1 MNIAE
6 KLRKLREDKGISQNK
21 LIEELEKKQ
30 NITVAISSIRNYENI
45 KSPRIPQG
53 DVLLALA
60 RYYDV
65 TLEYLIDDNIT
76 SYKKENLNIGKELML
91 NDKSINNIRKLNKK
105 YIGTFDVLLSDYSFY
120 DFVEMILI
128 YNLLEIPK
136 FMLTRYLNMFYYDE
150 ENDNLL
156 IYEYGNEKIVDNQF
170 LKKYI
175 DENTLVMQYYKIL
188 IEEYI
193 NTDLDLEEKSMI
205 ERAIKYL
212 KFDEKSNYIINKFNI
227 LLKTIKSKKNI
238 KKQDLYKMLLDI
250 YDHQEDFSNGLEM
263 LNIILKDYINE
274 TYKDLFRFIHYPRN
288 NSILN
293 EVLNKYISSKRNGDI

>member
-212 KFDEKSNYIINKFNI
+212 KFDEKSNHIINKFNI